1 MTIAS
6 NAEEI
11 LDIVT
16 VVCTNIGISFSKFQ
30 LVLIC
35 VIFGKPSQKLHFYSL
50 IKTDI
55 YTQCICTV
63 PINNDVR
70 YHLCP
75 VHPHFFIK

>member
-11 LDIVT
+11 TDIVT
-16 VVCTNIGISFSKFQ
+16 VVCTNIDISFLK

-35 VIFGKPSQKLHFYSL
+35 VIFGKPSQKLHLHSF

-55 YTQCICTV
+55 YMRCICKV

-70 YHLCP
+70 YHPCP
-75 VHPHFFIK
+75 VHPHFYIK